1 VPDLAQPVSFY
12 TYLSTCY
19 VSESRKELW
28 VMVGLLEQV
37 RLYDEEQ
44 AWLRLFV
51 IPEERRDHSPR
62 RCGVVNTGGSWRTT
76 SSPGEGPVVP

>member
-1 VPDLAQPVSFY
+1 
-12 TYLSTCY
+12 
-19 VSESRKELW
+19 
-28 VMVGLLEQV
+28 MVGLLEQV
-37 RLYDEEQ
+37 RLYEEQ
-44 AWLRLFV
+44 AWLRQFV